1 MVDQDE
7 GGEDDPVKLVDQ
19 PEIWASVLHQAVVG
33 VEDEEGTEKYVEEH
47 GRHVHIS
54 CSEPSLNNGWA
65 EGWKDGMYLDK
76 NSTKEASVVRVFKSK
91 SKPAVSQKGNRTA
104 DSWKRVHHVDIW
116 HEKIN

>member
-7 GGEDDPVKLVDQ
+7 GGEDDPVELVDQ

-54 CSEPSLNNGWA
+54 RSEPSLNDGLA
-65 EGWKDGMYLDK
+65 EGWKDEKMECTWIRTPQK
-76 NSTKEASVVRVFKSK
+76 
-91 SKPAVSQKGNRTA
+91 KPL
-104 DSWKRVHHVDIW
+104 
-116 HEKIN
+116 